1 MLDRAYRDGDLDK
14 IRSLRP
20 NPEAF
25 PDHQAIGPPGVGDS
39 PLEYAIYHSPIE
51 LIAKLLG
58 LGADPPH
65 DGRVGFPPLIAEL
78 SADRDT

>member
-1 MLDRAYRDGDLDK
+1 MLDRAYRDGDLGSGRSGP
-14 IRSLRP
+14 IRRLFRIIKQL
-20 NPEAF
+20 A
-25 PDHQAIGPPGVGDS
+25 PPGVGDS